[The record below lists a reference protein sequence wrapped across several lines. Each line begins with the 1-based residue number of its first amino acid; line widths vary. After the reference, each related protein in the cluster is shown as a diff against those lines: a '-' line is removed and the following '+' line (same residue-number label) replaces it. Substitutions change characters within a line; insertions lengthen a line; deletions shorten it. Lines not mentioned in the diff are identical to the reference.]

1 MEQRTP
7 LNLMRSSRL
16 RRDSNSRESLTD
28 ASWEK
33 DRERRGETQALDPP
47 RTSSNNSGVP
57 TSNSHN
63 PRRDSSGVA
72 TPNSRRDSSNI
83 PNRRESSLRANN
95 NNSASS
101 ISSPVERT
109 RSFSRSKPSATGELR
124 EPPSRKGSLARI
136 AHEGRG
142 SLYLTAEDIQKEAA
156 DSPGP
161 LIIPSHDR
169 NRSNASD
176 RQSLYGG
183 GVLER
188 HGSDPAIYRRVSK
201 DSNGTVL
208 TPLRPPAVLER
219 PPSWMLGDEEDF
231 EVEEPESY
239 TVTLKSDD
247 DDVKLAPLKKKSVEN
262 LSISEDELTKKKN
275 RISRASALL
284 ILHELTLAPTG
295 DTYVLNPKRS
305 PVLTEETFESLD
317 IPPPPPAN
325 KNLKVT
331 PQRPHSKSA
340 PGQPPG
346 PPPPPPPPP
355 TLNGG
360 IQKAAQSF
368 TVPPPPPPPVRTA
381 DGKAMTAS
389 QLLPPPPPPPPPPLT
404 STAPPLAPN
413 LPPQSRDRSPLPI
426 RASMSPQLSSTSIPP
441 PPPPPPPGSLQKEVS
456 IISMPTPPPLPA
468 FSSRISMVPPPPP
481 PPPLGTQISRQS
493 MIPPPPPPPL
503 PHSLSLPPGPPPL
516 PPPTPPTTAASAAH
530 GATATPAARPFKTVK
545 SEGSIPPPPPP
556 PPPLSLEPA
565 GKAPPPPPPPPPPF
579 ESLAGVS
586 VPPPPPPPPFVGGP
600 PPPPP
605 PPGGS
610 GPPPPPPP
618 PPGGSA
624 PPPPPPPGSGAPPL
638 PSTAPTTPKAVPK
651 ASSGDSQNEL
661 MNALKDPNLRK
672 KLRKRAETAP
682 SSTDA
687 AAKLAAAAAAAPPI
701 DPKILEEAQRQELF
715 IELLQYMEAPNGN
728 VEELMEKTKTS
739 TNTCR
744 SFIYT
749 LVRKRWL
756 QGYRILD
763 ETNEKSAAPITVWP
777 GREWMAAIEL
787 PNILA
792 KDVSAMESVM
802 VGQVSLYRFDNTLR
816 RHLLDNIILCKTSHF
831 PKEVAPFSEV
841 EPTKDSSL
849 ENRKKWDEWS
859 SLKLAYEQGD
869 YPQYNLTFQ
878 KLKQN
883 NTTLL
888 ATFNSLELTLEQMRG
903 MGTLLH
909 QIFDGLTIPQLR
921 KIVESIPSKIKD
933 VAKNLQK
940 TTGIIVQDQGLK
952 LTPEFLKQMNLDGD
966 MTFQLT
972 SKANGTHSL
981 EPVSPIAE
989 NSSTGGGGGSTTGAP
1004 STSAATNVSTGA
1016 TASPATPGSPISSN
1030 NAGGNLT
1037 MGGVPVN
1044 VLIPLL
1050 KKSISN
1056 AEEKAARRR
1065 TYNG

>member
-1 MEQRTP
+1 
-7 LNLMRSSRL
+7 
-16 RRDSNSRESLTD
+16 
-28 ASWEK
+28 
-33 DRERRGETQALDPP
+33 
-47 RTSSNNSGVP
+47 
-57 TSNSHN
+57 
-63 PRRDSSGVA
+63 
-72 TPNSRRDSSNI
+72 
-83 PNRRESSLRANN
+83 
-95 NNSASS
+95 
-101 ISSPVERT
+101 
-109 RSFSRSKPSATGELR
+109 
-124 EPPSRKGSLARI
+124 
-136 AHEGRG
+136 
-142 SLYLTAEDIQKEAA
+142 
-156 DSPGP
+156 
-161 LIIPSHDR
+161 
-169 NRSNASD
+169 
-176 RQSLYGG
+176 
-183 GVLER
+183 
-188 HGSDPAIYRRVSK
+188 
-201 DSNGTVL
+201 
-208 TPLRPPAVLER
+208 
-219 PPSWMLGDEEDF
+219 MLGEEEDF
-231 EVEEPESY
+231 EIEEPESY

-262 LSISEDELTKKKN
+262 LSVSEDELTKKKN

-325 KNLKVT
+325 MNLKVA
-331 PQRPHSKSA
+331 PQRLHSKSA
-340 PGQPPG
+340 PGQAPA

-360 IQKAAQSF
+360 IQKAAQGF

-381 DGKAMTAS
+381 DGKNFNGSTTSAASTTWDSNIPAIYDSTSASASTATFTAVAARTALFTTTTTSTNNYCLRQSAAACTAS
-389 QLLPPPPPPPPPPLT
+389 T
-404 STAPPLAPN
+404 TTA
-413 LPPQSRDRSPLPI
+413 I
-426 RASMSPQLSSTSIPP
+426 
-441 PPPPPPPGSLQKEVS
+441 
-456 IISMPTPPPLPA
+456 
-468 FSSRISMVPPPPP
+468 RISCRSFSA
-481 PPPLGTQISRQS
+481 T
-493 MIPPPPPPPL
+493 
-503 PHSLSLPPGPPPL
+503 
-516 PPPTPPTTAASAAH
+516 TTASASIWYFFFQLEM
-530 GATATPAARPFKTVK
+530 ARM
-545 SEGSIPPPPPP
+545 
-556 PPPLSLEPA
+556 L
-565 GKAPPPPPPPPPPF
+565 
-579 ESLAGVS
+579 
-586 VPPPPPPPPFVGGP
+586 VGG
-600 PPPPP
+600 
-605 PPGGS
+605 
-610 GPPPPPPP
+610 PPPPPP

-624 PPPPPPPGSGAPPL
+624 PPPPPPPPGGSAPPPPPPPAPGGSAPPL
-638 PSTAPTTPKAVPK
+638 PATAPTTPKATPK

-687 AAKLAAAAAAAPPI
+687 AAKLAAATAAAAAPI

-859 SLKLAYEQGD
+859 SRKLAYEQGD

-909 QIFDGLTIPQLR
+909 QIFDGLTVPQLR

-981 EPVSPIAE
+981 EAVSPKTE
-989 NSSTGGGGGSTTGAP
+989 NSSSAGGGGLSTGAP
-1004 STSAATNVSTGA
+1004 STSAATNMSTG
-1016 TASPATPGSPISSN
+1016 TPASPSTPGSPISNN